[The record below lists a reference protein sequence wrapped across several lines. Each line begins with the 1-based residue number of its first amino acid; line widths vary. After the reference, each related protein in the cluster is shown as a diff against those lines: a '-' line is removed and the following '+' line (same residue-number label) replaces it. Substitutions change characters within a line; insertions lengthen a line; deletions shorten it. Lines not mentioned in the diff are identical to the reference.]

1 MQPCASYGCEVW
13 APADAAI
20 VPLRD
25 LQSLQHT
32 FLRRAC
38 RVKSSIPIEVVFQ
51 ELFVTPWHDFWW
63 RQVLSFWNAMA
74 QADSES
80 IINIVL
86 HDAIAIAHN
95 VCSYG
100 WAAQVFKCFAEH
112 GKSSPLVA
120 GAPVEVQPDELQL
133 SSQMQ
138 RQAAFDAVPL
148 DPRSFPGPGL
158 KLCTYRRCFLVLHI
172 RAAQSTGKSP

>member
-1 MQPCASYGCEVW
+1 
-13 APADAAI
+13 
-20 VPLRD
+20 
-25 LQSLQHT
+25 
-32 FLRRAC
+32 
-38 RVKSSIPIEVVFQ
+38 
-51 ELFVTPWHDFWW
+51 
-63 RQVLSFWNAMA
+63 MA

-95 VCSYG
+95 GCSYG

-120 GAPVEVQPDELQL
+120 GAPVEVQPGELQL

-148 DPRSFPGPGL
+148 DPRSCP
-158 KLCTYRRCFLVLHI
+158 
-172 RAAQSTGKSP
+172 

>member
-1 MQPCASYGCEVW
+1 MHHTLICYSDDQ
-13 APADAAI
+13 ADSKLHSALG
-20 VPLRD
+20 P
-25 LQSLQHT
+25 Q
-32 FLRRAC
+32 RAC
-38 RVKSSIPIEVVFQ
+38 RVKSSIPIEAIFQ
-51 ELFVTPWHDFWW
+51 ELSVTPWRDFWW

-80 IINIVL
+80 IINIGL

-95 VCSYG
+95 GCSYG
-100 WAAQVFKCFAEH
+100 WAAQVFKYFAEH

-133 SSQMQ
+133 SFQMQ

-148 DPRSFPGPGL
+148 DPRSCPGQGV
-158 KLCTYRRCFLVLHI
+158 KLCTYRRWFSRPTHQDII
-172 RAAQSTGKSP
+172 RPAQSTGKSL

>member
-1 MQPCASYGCEVW
+1 M
-13 APADAAI
+13 
-20 VPLRD
+20 
-25 LQSLQHT
+25 
-32 FLRRAC
+32 
-38 RVKSSIPIEVVFQ
+38 
-51 ELFVTPWHDFWW
+51 TPWHDIWW

-74 QADSES
+74 QADSGS

-95 VCSYG
+95 GCSYG
-100 WAAQVFKCFAEH
+100 WAARVFKCFAEH

-133 SSQMQ
+133 PCHADDRQTLFHPFSLVGCQGCCKVSFLPSFQLPFQMQ

-148 DPRSFPGPGL
+148 DPRFCPGPGV
-158 KLCTYRRCFLVLHI
+158 KLCTYRRWFSRPAHQVCPVYWEV
-172 RAAQSTGKSP
+172 P